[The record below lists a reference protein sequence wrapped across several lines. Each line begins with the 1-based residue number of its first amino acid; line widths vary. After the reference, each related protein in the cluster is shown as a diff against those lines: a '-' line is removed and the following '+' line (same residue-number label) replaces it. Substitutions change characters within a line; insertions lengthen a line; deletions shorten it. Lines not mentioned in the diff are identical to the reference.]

1 MGFRIEAPK
10 QDGNARFNTLKVNLN
25 ENNLATRVVVVDGEG
40 NFYYGSGGGGG
51 TGGTNGTSGTSG
63 PTGASGTSGTSGTGF
78 NTIANPLQ
86 GRLLISDG
94 SVNRASASAD
104 LFYDTG
110 SSTFQVGG
118 TLVTDNLTV
127 NADVFEFTGSINV
140 SGSITTDQLIV
151 NADIFEFTGSI
162 KVSGSISGSLYG
174 TSSWAVSASWAPTAA
189 QSDTASFVTASNVWG
204 PFGSNSIISASYAA
218 TASSADDFYI
228 RADRFEFTG
237 SLEVDGGITGSLL
250 GTASYAITASH
261 ALNVVGTASWAY
273 NALTASSA
281 DDFYIRADVF
291 EFTGSLRVSGSITG
305 SLLGTAS
312 YAVTASHALNVVG
325 TASWA
330 YNALTA
336 SSADDFLVRGTL
348 TAQTIVAQVI
358 TSSTQY
364 ITGSTIFGSQQSN
377 THQFTG
383 SVSITGS
390 LTVDNLTVLADVF
403 EFTGS
408 VIVDGGITGSLY
420 GTSSWAVSASW
431 APSATQ
437 SDTASFVT
445 ASNVWGP
452 FGSNSIISASYA
464 ATASSADDFYIRSD
478 VFEFTGSLRVDG
490 SITGSLLGT
499 ASYAPNIYNTD
510 GELTGNRTI
519 SASFYSLSVISTKST
534 GSTFTVSHIQT
545 QSNATDTADI
555 GMQVSYNLSASSAT
569 NQLVAR
575 AFQLSVSNNLTGSG
589 ILQNLRV
596 FNLAAFFGTGTTTS
610 DADLVYLERGN
621 LTGTINNYRAI
632 RIANFTGTNRGGIA
646 IAAIGGT
653 GNAAYVNMG
662 SIVIPNGRWGIY
674 QSEVAISNYFAGNF
688 SIGTTQTGSYKLHVI
703 GNTGI
708 SGSLTAT
715 GSIFF
720 PSLIESPQTNVVLV
734 NTSTGQLHYTASS
747 ALIPLTAS
755 YALTASQALTASSA
769 DDFYIR
775 ADVFEFTGSLRVNG
789 SITGSLF
796 GTSSWAVS
804 ASWAPAA
811 AQSDTASFVTASNV
825 WGPFGSNSI
834 RSASYAATA
843 SSADDFYIR
852 SDVFEFTGSLRVSG
866 SITGSLLGTASFA
879 TTASY
884 ALNALSAPAFPFS
897 GSAVITGSLL
907 ISGSSSNTTY
917 LLNASGTSKLT
928 TIHVENL
935 KNPASG
941 VNGQIDVFVVNNPGD
956 AGYQKLSILAGGSP
970 YSTVLR
976 TSGDGGGSRGM
987 LLDASGPGGEMYFG
1001 TSNVNRWLISGTYN
1015 ASGSG
1020 HIFPIGDSLYDI
1032 GNPTAKVANYYGVR
1046 SYISNLLSVTGSVNS
1061 TGSFSHTGVFSLQRR
1076 SGGSRQIVITSEG
1089 ENAGNTSTANYLISI
1104 GPFSGLNL
1112 TGTGANSMIAI
1123 GVSSAYSITTGGS
1136 NSIYIGRNS
1145 GRGITTGASNI
1156 IICSGDQTD
1165 IRSNTENSIHILAGS
1180 GYELNN
1186 AGLTLGSL
1194 VSKYVVI
1201 GGGYNAASYINDF
1214 YFGAGPFISTPASA
1228 NLNFYAPSATGS
1240 TDQQGTNFTIN
1251 AGRGTGAGT
1260 PGDFIIATS
1269 TAGSSGIQNQTLSNR
1284 VWIKGN
1290 TGNVGIGIS
1299 NPTSTIHI
1307 SGSSN
1312 STLGLR
1318 VENANSSNTDAFSS
1332 FQAGSSVANNRFIN
1346 VGFAGQGVVL
1356 QGAYRPTG
1364 SFIVSNGNGGLNFL
1378 ATGSGNNAHIRF
1390 FTSATTVGGTE
1401 RVIILDSGNVGIG
1414 TSTPAYPLDV
1424 NGTARVTTL
1433 IETSTRTLKENI
1445 QSYSTDL
1452 EKFKNLNP
1460 VSFNWKDTKKEDI
1473 GLIAEELEDLFP
1485 EFVSKDDTGS
1495 PIGIQYGKLAT
1506 IFINVIKEQQKRIE
1520 VLEDQ
1525 VKQLIK

>member
-51 TGGTNGTSGTSG
+51 TGGTNGTSGVNGTNGTSG
-63 PTGASGTSGTSGTGF
+63 ANGSSGTSGTGF

-94 SVNRASASAD
+94 SVNRASASAA

-110 SSTFQVGG
+110 SSTLQVTGS
-118 TLVTDNLTV
+118 LVTDNLTV
-127 NADVFEFTGSINV
+127 NADVFEFTGSINI
-140 SGSITTDQLIV
+140 SGSLTTDQLVV
-151 NADIFEFTGSI
+151 NADVFEFTGSL
-162 KVSGSISGSLYG
+162 KVSGSISGSLHG
-174 TSSWAVSASWAPTAA
+174 TSSWAVSASWAPNAEQAA
-189 QSDTASFVTASNVWG
+189 TASFVTASNVWG
-204 PFGSNSIISASYAA
+204 PFGSNSIRSASYAA
-218 TASSADDFYI
+218 TASSADNFYI

-312 YAVTASHALNVVG
+312 YAITASHALNAVG

-431 APSATQ
+431 APAATQ

-452 FGSNSIISASYA
+452 FGSNSIRSASYA
-464 ATASSADDFYIRSD
+464 ATASSADDFYIRAD
-478 VFEFTGSLRVDG
+478 VFEFTGSLRVSG

-575 AFQLSVSNNLTGSG
+575 AFQLSVANNLTGSG

-674 QSEVAISNYFAGNF
+674 QSEVAISNYFEGNF

-720 PSLIESPQTNVVLV
+720 PSLIESPETNVVLV

-775 ADVFEFTGSLRVNG
+775 ADVFEFTGSLKVSG
-789 SITGSLF
+789 SISGSLH
-796 GTSSWAVS
+796 GTSSWAIS

-834 RSASYAATA
+834 ISASYAATA

-884 ALNALSAPAFPFS
+884 ALNAGSAFPFS
-897 GSAVITGSLL
+897 GSAVITGSLV
-907 ISGSSSNTTY
+907 ITGSSSSTSY

-935 KNPASG
+935 KNPAIGAS
-941 VNGQIDVFVVNNPGD
+941 GQIDVFVVNNPGD

-976 TSGDGGGSRGM
+976 TSGEGGGSRGM
-987 LLDASGPGGEMYFG
+987 ILDASGPGGEIYFG

-1020 HIFPIGDSLYDI
+1020 HIFPIGDGLYDI
-1032 GNPTAKVANYYGVR
+1032 GNPSAKVANYYGLR
-1046 SYISNLLSVTGSVNS
+1046 SYISNLLSVTGSVLIS
-1061 TGSFSHTGVFSLQRR
+1061 GSSTITGSLRVSDGITGSLFGTA
-1076 SGGSRQIVITSEG
+1076 SFALTSSNVLGGT
-1089 ENAGNTSTANYLISI
+1089 TNYIPIWNGQTVLS
-1104 GPFSGLNL
+1104 
-1112 TGTGANSMIAI
+1112 
-1123 GVSSAYSITTGGS
+1123 SSAVYQS
-1136 NSIYIGRNS
+1136 S
-1145 GRGITTGASNI
+1145 GNLGI
-1156 IICSGDQTD
+1156 
-1165 IRSNTENSIHILAGS
+1165 
-1180 GYELNN
+1180 
-1186 AGLTLGSL
+1186 GLT
-1194 VSKYVVI
+1194 
-1201 GGGYNAASYINDF
+1201 
-1214 YFGAGPFISTPASA
+1214 
-1228 NLNFYAPSATGS
+1228 
-1240 TDQQGTNFTIN
+1240 
-1251 AGRGTGAGT
+1251 
-1260 PGDFIIATS
+1260 
-1269 TAGSSGIQNQTLSNR
+1269 
-1284 VWIKGN
+1284 
-1290 TGNVGIGIS
+1290 

-1307 SGSSN
+1307 SGSAN
-1312 STLGLR
+1312 ATLGLR
-1318 VENANSSNTDAFSS
+1318 IENANSSNADAFSS

-1346 VGFAGQGVVL
+1346 VGYAGQGVIL

-1390 FTSATTVGGTE
+1390 FTSATTVGGAE
-1401 RVIILDSGNVGIG
+1401 RVIILDSGYVGIG

-1485 EFVSKDDTGS
+1485 EFVSKDDTGT
-1495 PIGIQYGKLAT
+1495 PIGIQYGKLGV

-1520 VLEDQ
+1520 ILENQ

>member
-1 MGFRIEAPK
+1 M
-10 QDGNARFNTLKVNLN
+10 
-25 ENNLATRVVVVDGEG
+25 
-40 NFYYGSGGGGG
+40 
-51 TGGTNGTSGTSG
+51 
-63 PTGASGTSGTSGTGF
+63 
-78 NTIANPLQ
+78 
-86 GRLLISDG
+86 
-94 SVNRASASAD
+94 
-104 LFYDTG
+104 
-110 SSTFQVGG
+110 
-118 TLVTDNLTV
+118 
-127 NADVFEFTGSINV
+127 
-140 SGSITTDQLIV
+140 
-151 NADIFEFTGSI
+151 
-162 KVSGSISGSLYG
+162 
-174 TSSWAVSASWAPTAA
+174 
-189 QSDTASFVTASNVWG
+189 
-204 PFGSNSIISASYAA
+204 
-218 TASSADDFYI
+218 
-228 RADRFEFTG
+228 
-237 SLEVDGGITGSLL
+237 
-250 GTASYAITASH
+250 
-261 ALNVVGTASWAY
+261 
-273 NALTASSA
+273 
-281 DDFYIRADVF
+281 
-291 EFTGSLRVSGSITG
+291 
-305 SLLGTAS
+305 
-312 YAVTASHALNVVG
+312 
-325 TASWA
+325 
-330 YNALTA
+330 
-336 SSADDFLVRGTL
+336 
-348 TAQTIVAQVI
+348 
-358 TSSTQY
+358 
-364 ITGSTIFGSQQSN
+364 
-377 THQFTG
+377 
-383 SVSITGS
+383 
-390 LTVDNLTVLADVF
+390 F

-431 APSATQ
+431 APAATQ

-452 FGSNSIISASYA
+452 FGSNSIRSASYA

-478 VFEFTGSLRVDG
+478 VFEFTGSLRVSG

-499 ASYAPNIYNTD
+499 ASYAPNIYNSD
-510 GELTGNRTI
+510 GTLTGNRTI
-519 SASFYSLSVISTKST
+519 TSSFYSLTVNSTKST
-534 GSTFTVSHIQT
+534 GSTFIVSHLQT

-555 GMQVSYNLSASSAT
+555 GMQVSYNISASSAT

-575 AFQLSVSNNLTGSG
+575 AFQLSVFNNLLGGGS
-589 ILQNLRV
+589 LQNLRC
-596 FNLAAFFGTGTTTS
+596 FNLAAFFGTGTTT
-610 DADLVYLERGN
+610 DEADLIYLERGN
-621 LTGTINNYRAI
+621 LTGTIGTYRAI
-632 RIANFTGTNRGGIA
+632 RIANYTGTNRGGIA
-646 IAAIGGT
+646 MAAIGGS

-662 SIVIPNGRWGIY
+662 SIVIPSGRWGIY

-720 PSLIESPQTNVVLV
+720 PSLIESPETNVVLV

-834 RSASYAATA
+834 ISASYAATA

-884 ALNALSAPAFPFS
+884 ALNAGSAFPFS
-897 GSAVITGSLL
+897 GSAVITGSLV
-907 ISGSSSNTTY
+907 ITGSSSSTSY

-935 KNPASG
+935 KNPDPLASG
-941 VNGQIDVFVVNNPGD
+941 KIDIFNVGNPGD

-976 TSGDGGGSRGM
+976 TSGAGGGSRDM
-987 LLDASGPGGEMYFG
+987 LLDASGPGAQIHFG
-1001 TSNVNRWLISGTYN
+1001 TSDANRWLISGTYN
-1015 ASGSG
+1015 VSGSG
-1020 HIFPIGDSLYDI
+1020 HIFPVGDSLYDI
-1032 GNPTAKVANYYGVR
+1032 GNPSAKVANYYGLR
-1046 SYISNLLSVTGSVNS
+1046 SYISNLLSVTGSVLIS
-1061 TGSFSHTGVFSLQRR
+1061 GSSTITGSLRVSDGITGSLFGTA
-1076 SGGSRQIVITSEG
+1076 SFALTSSNVLGGT
-1089 ENAGNTSTANYLISI
+1089 TNYIPIWNGQTVLS
-1104 GPFSGLNL
+1104 
-1112 TGTGANSMIAI
+1112 
-1123 GVSSAYSITTGGS
+1123 SSA
-1136 NSIYIGRNS
+1136 IYQSS
-1145 GRGITTGASNI
+1145 GNLGI
-1156 IICSGDQTD
+1156 
-1165 IRSNTENSIHILAGS
+1165 
-1180 GYELNN
+1180 
-1186 AGLTLGSL
+1186 GLT
-1194 VSKYVVI
+1194 
-1201 GGGYNAASYINDF
+1201 
-1214 YFGAGPFISTPASA
+1214 
-1228 NLNFYAPSATGS
+1228 
-1240 TDQQGTNFTIN
+1240 
-1251 AGRGTGAGT
+1251 
-1260 PGDFIIATS
+1260 
-1269 TAGSSGIQNQTLSNR
+1269 
-1284 VWIKGN
+1284 
-1290 TGNVGIGIS
+1290 

-1307 SGSSN
+1307 SGSVN
-1312 STLGLR
+1312 ATLGLR
-1318 VENANSSNTDAFSS
+1318 VENANSSGTDSFSS
-1332 FQAGSSVANNRFIN
+1332 FQAGPSVASNRFIN
-1346 VGFAGQGVVL
+1346 VGYAGQGVVL

-1390 FTSATTVGGTE
+1390 FTSATSVGGTE
-1401 RVIILDSGNVGIG
+1401 RVIILDSGYVGIG

-1424 NGTARVTTL
+1424 NGTARVTAL

-1485 EFVSKDDTGS
+1485 EFVSKDDTGT
-1495 PIGIQYGKLAT
+1495 PIGIQYGKLGV

-1520 VLEDQ
+1520 ILENQ